1 MPAAVT
7 VIGAAVGAAAAAV
20 AGHPSAHAVVA
31 IAVAPILTL
40 CAAMSARRGG
50 RVPQTLLVTAL
61 AADPTGGGAALDGW
75 FAWWP
80 AVAVATGAA
89 PLALAASGAPAL
101 AAVWIVA
108 AAAVLTWLAN
118 RDLEPES
125 SP

>member
-1 MPAAVT
+1 VTSTGAAT
-7 VIGAAVGAAAAAV
+7 GAAVAAV
-20 AGHPSAHAVVA
+20 AGHPSGVAVVA
-31 IAVAPILTL
+31 IAVTPLLTF
-40 CAAMSARRGG
+40 CAALSARRGG

-61 AADPTGGGAALDGW
+61 AADPTGGGAALGGW

-80 AVAVATGAA
+80 AVAVVTGVA

-108 AAAVLTWLAN
+108 GAAVLTWLAN